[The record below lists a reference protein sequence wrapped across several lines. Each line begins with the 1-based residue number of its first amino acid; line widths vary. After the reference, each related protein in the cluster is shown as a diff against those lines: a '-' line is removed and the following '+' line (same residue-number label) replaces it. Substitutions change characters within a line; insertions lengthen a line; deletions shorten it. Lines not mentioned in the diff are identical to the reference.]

1 MFYRFLIVDDEY
13 YIRQHIRHCIDW
25 EQLGFQC
32 AGEVSNAAM
41 ALEFL
46 NHTPVELMVLDI
58 SMPGMSGLD
67 LLKAL
72 PPDKMPRTI
81 ILSGFAT
88 FDYARN
94 AISYGVQ
101 SYLLKPVKSH
111 ELMEAVKTVK
121 QQLDVEKNFEKER
134 QMLVYHSQIVQKEE
148 RDKFFRHLFSG
159 HIPGNSGDLLSKYH
173 IYPEQTYYILIFDAY
188 SDSITAPSYELKQ
201 SWRHA
206 MENMIGQIFCENKVF
221 LLTQDNYGR
230 SAVILD
236 GKREEFLLSP
246 KIKQLKEILC
256 QHLNLHLLS
265 GYGFCENGSAEKLC
279 YGYRLALDFFR
290 FRSIYSQDINVFQTK
305 LPDITLLDSLNLL
318 NTQVKTHLFNRQ
330 NQNLQQALHDIFH
343 IMRTNLFPLPALESE
358 LFALM
363 DIAIHYCAV
372 KKLEILK
379 DPENYASYN
388 CSEMVRSGIS
398 SIQME
403 QKFQLLFE
411 TLTDSSAD
419 ESGQFIE
426 IIVQQAVQL
435 INQNYMKDDLSLN
448 SIASELLISPSYLSR
463 NFTKLQGISLTSYLT
478 CTRLENARRLLSD
491 TDLSIA
497 EISAKSGY
505 RDLFYF
511 SKRFKSCFGVSPS
524 RYRAEFQA
532 GESDRKH

>member
-25 EQLGFQC
+25 EQFGFQC

-46 NHTPVELMVLDI
+46 NKTPVELMLLDI
-58 SMPGMSGLD
+58 SMPGMSGMD

-72 PPDKMPRTI
+72 PPDKMPHTI

-88 FDYARN
+88 FDYAKN
-94 AISYGVQ
+94 AISYGVR

-111 ELMEAVKTVK
+111 ELIEAIKAVK
-121 QQLDVEKNFEKER
+121 QQLDMEKGFEKER
-134 QMLVYHSQIVQKEE
+134 QMLFYHSQIVQKEE
-148 RDKFFRHLFSG
+148 QDKFFRHLFSG
-159 HIPGNSGDLLSKYH
+159 HISGDSEDLLSKYH
-173 IYPEQTYYILIFDAY
+173 IHPEQKYYILIFDVYAET
-188 SDSITAPSYELKQ
+188 IATPSYELKQ
-201 SWRHA
+201 SWRQA
-206 MENMIGQIFCENKVF
+206 MENMIGQIFCENKLF
-221 LLTQDNYGR
+221 ILTQDNYGR
-230 SAVILD
+230 SVAISD
-236 GKREEFLLSP
+236 GNHEEFLISP
-246 KIKQLKEILC
+246 KIKQLKEALR

-265 GYGFCENGSAEKLC
+265 GYGFCEKGSTEKLC
-279 YGYRLALDFFR
+279 HGYQLALDFFR
-290 FRSIYSQDINVFQTK
+290 LRSIYSEDMNVLHTK
-305 LPDITLLDSLNLL
+305 FPNITQLDSVNLL

-330 NQNLQQALHDIFH
+330 TQNLQNALSNIFH

-379 DPENYASYN
+379 DTENYASYN

-403 QKFQLLFE
+403 QKFQLLFK
-411 TLTDSSAD
+411 TLINSHPDD
-419 ESGQFIE
+419 SGQFIE
-426 IIVQQAVQL
+426 TIVQQAVQL
-435 INQNYMKDDLSLN
+435 INQNYMKEDLSLN

-478 CTRLENARRLLSD
+478 RTRLENARRLLSD
-491 TDLSIA
+491 TYLSIA
-497 EISAKSGY
+497 EISEKSGY

-524 RYRAEFQA
+524 KYRAELQT
-532 GESDRKH
+532 GKGD